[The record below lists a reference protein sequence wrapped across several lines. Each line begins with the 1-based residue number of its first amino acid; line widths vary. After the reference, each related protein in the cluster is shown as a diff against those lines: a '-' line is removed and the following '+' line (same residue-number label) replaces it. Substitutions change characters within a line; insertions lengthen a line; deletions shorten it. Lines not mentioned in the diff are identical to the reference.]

1 LTKYSRDDRN
11 AHIQLLK
18 VNSKHGRQAMKV
30 TCDAC
35 GCHMKITSSFRYL
48 CPECRNEIEMAH
60 IQETN
65 QKYREE
71 QKKNIEW
78 LRIKGNEIII
88 AE

>member
-1 LTKYSRDDRN
+1 
-11 AHIQLLK
+11 
-18 VNSKHGRQAMKV
+18 MKV

-35 GCHMKITSSFRYL
+35 GCNMKITSTFRYL

-60 IQETN
+60 VQEMN
-65 QKYREE
+65 RKYREE

-88 AE
+88 VE